1 MKMADITKADFYE
14 AAEKF
19 FPEHHI
25 KFDKSKLS
33 DRRFTECYVK
43 DLACEKL
50 VMRYCPP
57 NDGYGWPAHIE
68 VFTTEVPMAIDLRED
83 LYTILANVIG
93 SGKI

>member
-1 MKMADITKADFYE
+1 MADITKADFYE

-19 FPEHHI
+19 FPEHNI

-43 DLACEKL
+43 DWSCDKL

-57 NDGYGWPAHIE
+57 HEGYGWPAHVE
-68 VFTTEVPMAIDLRED
+68 VFTDEGPMEIDLRED
-83 LYTILANVIG
+83 LYTILANGIEM
-93 SGKI
+93 GKI

>member
-1 MKMADITKADFYE
+1 MADISKEDFYE

-19 FPEHHI
+19 FPEHDI

-43 DLACEKL
+43 DGECEKC

-57 NDGYGWPAHIE
+57 HDGYGWPAHIE
-68 VFTTEVPMAIDLRED
+68 VFTDEGPMAIDLPED
-83 LYTILANVIG
+83 LPIIIKNAIERGIL
-93 SGKI
+93 